1 MMNILND
8 PTSDIYQN
16 TLKKQ
21 NEFIVNRF
29 DTIRRNRYLDDKC
42 GLIGTKD
49 TIIKHLNQGPA
60 QNLILSFFNQ
70 KTNRCI
76 FCNRTKDDNE
86 IKQFERAHCNNYSR
100 SDILSMAIDEIYIDE
115 NTPVIVGNL
124 LKIFIQKH
132 DCCPIYMLCNQC
144 HHHYDN
150 KGYEQ

>member
-1 MMNILND
+1 MNILND

-70 KTNRCI
+70 KTNRKAETS
-76 FCNRTKDDNE
+76 FDVT
-86 IKQFERAHCNNYSR
+86 
-100 SDILSMAIDEIYIDE
+100 
-115 NTPVIVGNL
+115 
-124 LKIFIQKH
+124 
-132 DCCPIYMLCNQC
+132 
-144 HHHYDN
+144 N
-150 KGYEQ
+150 K